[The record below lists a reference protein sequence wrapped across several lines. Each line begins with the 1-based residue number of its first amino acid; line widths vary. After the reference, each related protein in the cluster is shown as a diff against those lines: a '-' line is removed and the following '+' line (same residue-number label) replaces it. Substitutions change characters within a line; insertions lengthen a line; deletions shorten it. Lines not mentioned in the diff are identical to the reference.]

1 MEFPAWKVVAGEAAI
16 THELVHVFF
25 PNGNRLLAE
34 GLAIYLQALIG
45 GNPAFPNFGMP
56 LHDVVGESLSAMVPG
71 FAHGSAEGLEKIRI
85 ADLDRIATPS
95 PLRLRVGLTLYNDDS
110 VGQGRIYPIAGSFV
124 QFLIERHGM
133 DKFRA
138 LFLRTPLRPFER
150 DAGSRERWREIYGTP
165 LEALEEQWRWQ
176 VALKVTIA

>member
-1 MEFPAWKVVAGEAAI
+1 
-16 THELVHVFF
+16 
-25 PNGNRLLAE
+25 
-34 GLAIYLQALIG
+34 
-45 GNPAFPNFGMP
+45 
-56 LHDVVGESLSAMVPG
+56 
-71 FAHGSAEGLEKIRI
+71 
-85 ADLDRIATPS
+85 
-95 PLRLRVGLTLYNDDS
+95 
-110 VGQGRIYPIAGSFV
+110 
-124 QFLIERHGM
+124 M